1 MIATCD
7 EKLQHSVQCMLQCAN
22 GKPQSIRMW
31 VVFID
36 FLPLSLMQLVAN
48 TSQLTVFT
56 HNKRGCG
63 PEAAE
68 AVSAHQ

>member
-36 FLPLSLMQLVAN
+36 FLPLSFN
-48 TSQLTVFT
+48 
-56 HNKRGCG
+56 
-63 PEAAE
+63 
-68 AVSAHQ
+68 AVSSKHYSN